1 MPSPH
6 GQSIAAVVFVVAL
19 TVSPYVH
26 AADTSAGINDPVTD
40 TIQLWSAVLNVIDSV
55 AHQLAAGLQPQSSW
69 TFDRSPQQQTPK
81 AVGPSVAASVALAT
95 QSPPAT
101 ATTSAS
107 ASGMP
112 ITPQQSQSTN
122 PSGAISDQTTHSLFV
137 KSAASASPAL
147 PTPAMHLRHARSA
160 QCGAL

>member
-1 MPSPH
+1 MPSPY
-6 GQSIAAVVFVVAL
+6 GRIIAVAVFVFTL
-19 TVSPYVH
+19 TFSPYAQ
-26 AADTSAGINDPVTD
+26 AAETVPITINDPLTD
-40 TIQLWSAVLNVIDSV
+40 TLQLWGAVFQSIESMTQ
-55 AHQLAAGLQPQSSW
+55 HLASLLQPPL
-69 TFDRSPQQQTPK
+69 TLDRSPQQQSPK

-147 PTPAMHLRHARSA
+147 PTPASDLPRFFGPRLA
-160 QCGAL
+160 